1 MTHMKEYHTDTAS
14 RLNWLRAGVLGAND
28 GIVSVSCML
37 LGILAASTSTGADT
51 NIFLIG
57 MAATL
62 AGAVSMSLGEYVS
75 VSAQRDT
82 ERRLIAVEEK
92 ELAELPREEFDE
104 MVGILTGYGIDE
116 ETATQATR
124 QIHDNNPLHAH
135 VRLEL
140 GIDPHDLTNP
150 WVAAFS
156 SALAFIAGASLP
168 LMAAVRFGPG
178 VVTVITLVALAIT
191 GFISAKLSDTQPMRP
206 VARLLIGGALGLA
219 ITFGLGFFF
228 GIEA

>member
-1 MTHMKEYHTDTAS
+1 MTHVKEYHTDTAS

-28 GIVSVSCML
+28 GIVSISCML
-37 LGILAASTSTGADT
+37 LGVVAAGASSGST
-51 NIFLIG
+51 IFLIG

-62 AGAVSMSLGEYVS
+62 AGAVSMALGEYVS

-82 ERRLIAVEEK
+82 ERRLIALEEK
-92 ELAELPREEFDE
+92 ELAELPHEEFAE
-104 MVGILTGYGIDE
+104 MVGILTSYGIDE
-116 ETATQATR
+116 HTAAQATQQMHNA
-124 QIHDNNPLHAH
+124 NPLHAH

-140 GIDPHDLTNP
+140 GIDPQDLTNP

-168 LMAAVRFGPG
+168 LLAAVRFGPG

-191 GFISAKLSDTQPMRP
+191 GVISAKLSDTTPLRP
-206 VARLLIGGALGLA
+206 VARLVIGGALGLA
-219 ITFGLGFFF
+219 ITFSLGFFF